1 MLEVLQCRKNKI
13 YQNRLVFIDLI
24 SFGNDGMVFYYSHS
38 SRSNLTFI
46 PLNIYSINSQKCC
59 GFYSINSQKCC
70 GVYSINSQK
79 CCGFYTINSQKCGFY
94 TINSQNCCG
103 FYSIN
108 SLKCCG
114 FYSINSQ
121 KCCGYS
127 LCCQFSLELQLLQ
140 SFRQGI
146 ISSPGLPILELS
158 ISFQYSILPLCKGFV
173 PVQSSW
179 A

>member
-1 MLEVLQCRKNKI
+1 MLEVLQCRKKKMFES
-13 YQNRLVFIDLI
+13 RLVFIDLI
-24 SFGNDGMVFYYSHS
+24 SLGNDRMVFYFSRS

-59 GFYSINSQKCC
+59 GF
-70 GVYSINSQK
+70 YSINSQK

-158 ISFQYSILPLCKGFV
+158 ISFHYSILPLCKGFV
-173 PVQSSW
+173 PVQ
-179 A
+179 